1 MSLPALAKSPDN
13 VTLAE
18 RVNVLIRAYNQTLR
32 IAQELV
38 SETGAVATGTTQI
51 PIDDTIP
58 QNTEGDQYLS
68 LAITPT
74 NALSTLIIDVV
85 AYLASSVAPIGMTA
99 ALFRDSMANALAAA
113 ALTLPTAGYVL
124 PVIFR
129 HSMVAGTT
137 SATTFKVRAGGGG
150 ASTTTF
156 NGSGGARLLGGVY
169 ASSITIRERLP
180 AS

>member
-1 MSLPALAKSPDN
+1 M
-13 VTLAE
+13 
-18 RVNVLIRAYNQTLR
+18 LIRAYNQTLR

-38 SETGAVATGTTQI
+38 SETGAVAT
-51 PIDDTIP
+51 DDANPNRRHDP

-85 AYLASSVAPIGMTA
+85 AYSGVERRPDRHDGRTVPRQHGQCPGGRSADPADRRLRA
-99 ALFRDSMANALAAA
+99 AGD
-113 ALTLPTAGYVL
+113 LPAFHGG
-124 PVIFR
+124 R
-129 HSMVAGTT
+129 HT

>member
-74 NALSTLIIDVV
+74 NALST
-85 AYLASSVAPIGMTA
+85 
-99 ALFRDSMANALAAA
+99 
-113 ALTLPTAGYVL
+113 
-124 PVIFR
+124 
-129 HSMVAGTT
+129 
-137 SATTFKVRAGGGG
+137 FKVRAGGGG